1 MVQGRGFKM
10 FCNALNPRFQVPTK
24 KTVAKYLT
32 AIYDEEKEKLVGEM
46 AGKTFSATT
55 DLWTSNALQGY
66 ITVTGHYL
74 SSDWALHS
82 KVLATRVVHDRHT
95 GTNIASE
102 VNKIFSEFKL
112 DKPLAIVTDNAANM
126 GIAARE
132 LGIHHVHCYAHT
144 LQLAIE
150 KGLKIT
156 QISKTLGSARK
167 LVSHFSHSVLATN
180 SLVEKQ
186 TTLPKLKLVQDV
198 ATRWNS
204 SFYMMDRL
212 LKLRIPVY
220 GVIFDDEITKPADRT
235 ILDIRDSF
243 WAVMENICPVLEP
256 LAEVTDLLGRDD
268 LPTGSTVYVLIH
280 NIVTEVLKVGQNDH
294 EVVKQLK
301 EKIKNGLI
309 KRFKLNL
316 SGIPTDEMLT
326 NPLLIATVLDLRY
339 KAKLGRDILPPPK
352 KQVLYAKVQSLME
365 DITVDT
371 ETNNGEGAVPK
382 KKPKLWDIIQGD
394 FTSLSGGTNM
404 SVELEF
410 QSYIDQTVTISN
422 PLEWWNLNQGKFP
435 RLKHLAMSY
444 LAIPATSIPSERTFS
459 TAGLTVTKLRS
470 SLEPDTVDHIIFLN
484 RNIGKGVADS
494 DCVGKCVQEKATES
508 EGPSR
513 KTELED
519 FLQNS
524 VAKEVKQE
532 ELDSLI

>member
-1 MVQGRGFKM
+1 MWSHLTHRHPSLNLSKTGQKSLSLAPGNTLAKQSSLSGFIQRATPLSTSQQESFTRKLSLMCALDLKPLGMVQGRGFKM

-24 KTVAKYLT
+24 KTVAKYPT
-32 AIYDEEKEKLVGEM
+32 AI
-46 AGKTFSATT
+46 
-55 DLWTSNALQGY
+55 
-66 ITVTGHYL
+66 YL

-95 GTNIASE
+95 GTNIARE

-132 LGIHHVHCYAHT
+132 LGIHHVHCYSHT

-150 KGLKIT
+150 EGLKIT

-180 SLVEKQ
+180 SLLEKQ
-186 TTLPKLKLVQDV
+186 TTLPKLKLIQDV
-198 ATRWNS
+198 ATCWNS

-243 WAVMENICPVLEP
+243 WPVMENICPVLEP

-268 LPTGSTVYVLIH
+268 LPTGSTVYLLIH
-280 NIVTEVLKVGQNDH
+280 NIVTEVLKVSQNDQ

-309 KRFKLNL
+309 KRFKLDL

-326 NPLLIATVLDLRY
+326 NPLLIATFLDPRY
-339 KAKLGRDILPPPK
+339 KAKLGRDSLPPPK
-352 KQVLYAKVQSLME
+352 KQVLYTKVQSLME
-365 DITVDT
+365 GITMDT
-371 ETNNGEGAVPK
+371 ETNNGEGAVPPK
-382 KKPKLWDIIQGD
+382 KTKLWDII
-394 FTSLSGGTNM
+394 
-404 SVELEF
+404 
-410 QSYIDQTVTISN
+410 
-422 PLEWWNLNQGKFP
+422 
-435 RLKHLAMSY
+435 
-444 LAIPATSIPSERTFS
+444 
-459 TAGLTVTKLRS
+459 
-470 SLEPDTVDHIIFLN
+470 
-484 RNIGKGVADS
+484 
-494 DCVGKCVQEKATES
+494 
-508 EGPSR
+508 
-513 KTELED
+513 
-519 FLQNS
+519 
-524 VAKEVKQE
+524 
-532 ELDSLI
+532 